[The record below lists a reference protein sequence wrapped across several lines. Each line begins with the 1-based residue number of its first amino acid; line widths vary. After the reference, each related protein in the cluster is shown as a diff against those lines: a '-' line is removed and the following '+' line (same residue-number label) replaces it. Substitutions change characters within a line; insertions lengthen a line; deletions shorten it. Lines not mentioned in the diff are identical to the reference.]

1 MKKLYLLLFVLS
13 FIILLG
19 NQAKALYIW
28 QDFDN
33 PGTYPPAGWTITTS
47 TGIYTWDWAV
57 RCSGYGLGYG
67 CIKADFSDATTG
79 ITFDLISPLFSVSS
93 TGDSLSFDHAYS
105 PLSGYPD
112 QIQISYS
119 TNGGSTWVILVTL
132 SAADLT
138 TAPSSYA
145 PFVPTA
151 SQWATK
157 KYALVSGT
165 NKLKFSAISGYGN
178 NCYLDNIRIGT
189 KYSND
194 VGVVGFSRYVKAIS
208 PGVIDTPKV
217 FVRNLGT
224 TTQSFPVTVTITPGG
239 YSQTLSVTNLA
250 PGAFQQVVFPS
261 WTATPAGSY
270 TYKAYTA
277 LSSDLNKSNDTMAN
291 TFIVSTNPKNVLM
304 EYCTGTWC
312 PWCPCG
318 ETELHSLEGYLP
330 NAVILSYHGY
340 TGSGDPWVTFNGNNI
355 LTLLSMN
362 AYPTGTPERLTA
374 PANVGFCGFFDIPF
388 HRTLD
393 IPVAP
398 VKIDIITQN
407 YNSST
412 RQLNVTLKSTAL
424 STLTGN
430 YKINYVITEDNL
442 VYQQIGNSYCAGSS
456 NAIHSWVVRNMVNG
470 ATGDALNSGGTW
482 NNGQSFTTSFSTNIN
497 SSWAD
502 ANCKLKVFV
511 YKDASP
517 LYMGEVQQAIQTS
530 ILLTGVIDP
539 KVTPLK
545 YELLQNY
552 PNPFNPVTNIKFSVP
567 KSGFATL
574 KIYDITGKLVATYLD
589 DFISAGTYNAEVDG
603 SDLASGVYLY
613 TLNVNDYTETKK
625 MLLVK

>member
-1 MKKLYLLLFVLS
+1 MKKLYSLLLVLS
-13 FIILLG
+13 FIILLV

-33 PGTYPPAGWTITTS
+33 PGSYPPAGWSITTAS
-47 TGIYTWDWAV
+47 GIYTWDWAV

-67 CIKADFSDATTG
+67 CIKADFSDANSG
-79 ITFDLISPLFSVSS
+79 IQFDLISPTFPASS
-93 TGDSLSFDHAYS
+93 TGDSISFDHAYS

-112 QIQISYS
+112 KIKVMYS
-119 TNGGSTWVILVTL
+119 TNGGSIWVTLDTL

-145 PFVPTA
+145 PFIPTA

-157 KYALVSGT
+157 KFALVTGT
-165 NKLKFSAISGYGN
+165 NKIKFNAVSGYGN
-178 NCYLDNIRIGT
+178 NCYLDNIKIGT
-189 KYSND
+189 SYSND

-261 WTATPAGSY
+261 WTATPAGNY
-270 TYKAYTA
+270 IYKAYTA
-277 LSSDLNKSNDTMAN
+277 LSSDLNKSNDTIAN
-291 TFIVSTNPKNVLM
+291 TFIVSTNPKNVVM

-312 PWCPCG
+312 QWCPCG

-330 NAVILSYHGY
+330 NAVILAYHG
-340 TGSGDPWVTFNGNNI
+340 GSTSDPFENFNGNNI
-355 LTLLSMN
+355 LTLLGMN
-362 AYPTGTPERLTA
+362 SFPTGTPERLTL

-412 RQLNVTLKSTAL
+412 RQLNLVLKATAL

-442 VYQQIGNSYCAGSS
+442 VYAQTGNSYCAGSS

-470 ATGDALNSGGTW
+470 ATGDTLNSGGTW
-482 NNGQSFTTSFSTNIN
+482 TNGQSFTKSFSTNIN
-497 SSWAD
+497 ASWVD

-517 LYMGEVQQAIQTS
+517 LYMGEIQQAIQTS

-589 DFISAGTYNAEVDG
+589 DYIHAGTYNAEVDG
-603 SDLASGVYLY
+603 SSLASGVYLY
-613 TLNVNDYTETKK
+613 TLKVNDYTETKK

>member
-1 MKKLYLLLFVLS
+1 MKKLYSLLLVLS
-13 FIILLG
+13 FIILLV

-33 PGTYPPAGWTITTS
+33 PGSYPPAGWSITTAS
-47 TGIYTWDWAV
+47 GIYTWDWAV

-67 CIKADFSDATTG
+67 CIKADFSDANSG
-79 ITFDLISPLFSVSS
+79 IQFDLISPTFTATS
-93 TGDSLSFDHAYS
+93 TGDSISFDHAYS

-112 QIQISYS
+112 KIIVMYS
-119 TNGGSTWVILVTL
+119 TNGGSIWVTLDTL

-157 KYALVSGT
+157 KFALISGT
-165 NKLKFSAISGYGN
+165 NKIKFNAVSGYGN
-178 NCYLDNIRIGT
+178 NCYLDNIKIGT
-189 KYSND
+189 SYSND
-194 VGVVGFSRYVKAIS
+194 VGAIGFSRYLKAFL
-208 PGVIDTPKV
+208 PGTIDTPKV
-217 FVRNLGT
+217 FVRNFGT
-224 TTQSFPVTVTITPGG
+224 ASQSFPVTVTITPGG
-239 YSQTLSVTNLA
+239 YTQTLSVTNLA
-250 PGAFQQVVFPS
+250 PGAFQQIVFPTFTS
-261 WTATPAGSY
+261 STPGNY
-270 TYKAYTA
+270 VYKAYTA
-277 LSSDLNKSNDTMAN
+277 LASDLNRSNDTITN
-291 TFIVSTNPKNVLM
+291 TFIVSTNPKNVM
-304 EYCTGTWC
+304 AEFCTGTWC
-312 PWCPCG
+312 QWCPCG
-318 ETELHSLEGYLP
+318 DQEFTSLNAYLP
-330 NAVILSYHGY
+330 NAVILAYHGS
-340 TGSGDPWVTFNGNNI
+340 GSDPWINFNGNNI
-355 LTLLSMN
+355 LSLLGFTG
-362 AYPTGTPERLTA
+362 YPTSTPERLTL

-412 RQLNVTLKSTAL
+412 RMLNVTLKATAL

-442 VYQQIGNSYCAGSS
+442 VYQQTGNSYCTGAS
-456 NAIHSWVVRNMVNG
+456 NFVHSWVARNMING
-470 ATGDALNSGGTW
+470 AAGDTLNSGGTW
-482 NNGQSFTTSFSTNIN
+482 NNGVFYTKSFSTNIN
-497 SSWAD
+497 SAWAD

-517 LYMGEVQQAIQTS
+517 LYMGEIQQAIQTS
-530 ILLTGVIDP
+530 ILLTGVGGDP
-539 KVTPLK
+539 NITPLK
-545 YELLQNY
+545 YELQQNY

-567 KSGFATL
+567 KAGNATL

-589 DFISAGTYNAEVDG
+589 AYIHAGTYNAEVDG
-603 SDLASGVYLY
+603 SSLSSGVYLY
-613 TLNVNDYTETKK
+613 TLKVNDYTETKK